1 MKKMIAGLLVCGMV
15 VFGMSASAMAGSNV
29 LSPGASANDVE
40 ANATIGNVAAGA
52 AALGGNQNMTVNLNQ
67 PAADTR
73 GVGQQTINSN
83 GHGYRGFPEGANIN
97 YPGMPSSLGGITTK
111 GPQIF
116 DITKLIKIQPIYD
129 AEMLENMD
137 DTGWGDI
144 EVMETTFRDVSDAP
158 LPDEVKAQIEQVQG
172 ATVVSFI
179 AIRGTDSD
187 VSSVDLYGYVMN
199 RARKMGADRVQYLDQ
214 GPEIVMDSSGWGIG
228 FNTTMATISSSE
240 GTGTLSGGGTG
251 YSSGT
256 AGYQARPWLQFFT
269 FRTVE

>member
-1 MKKMIAGLLVCGMV
+1 MKKIIAGLMVCGMI
-15 VFGMSASAMAGSNV
+15 VFGSGAAFAGDIGGSNV
-29 LSPGASANDVE
+29 LSPGSGNDISSD
-40 ANATIGNVAAGA
+40 ANAGSNATAVI
-52 AALGGNQNMTVNLNQ
+52 NMPQ
-67 PAADTR
+67 ADTR

-97 YPGMPSSLGGITTK
+97 YPGMPNSLGGITGK

-116 DITKLIKIQPIYD
+116 DITKLIKIQPVYD

-199 RARKMGADRVQYLDQ
+199 RARNMGADRVQYLDQ